1 MTDIAS
7 LGIEV
12 QTGDVT
18 KAGAELDK
26 FVQAGEK
33 AEKAAEGIGQ
43 SFDKASAA
51 ATGLSGA
58 ETKLA
63 ETTEEAKT
71 RLLAMAMASLDSS
84 EYLKS
89 LASSVNSS
97 TSAMDA
103 ARATT
108 TDYAALNRRL
118 KADADALVGTVDKQA
133 DASRL
138 AAAATG
144 VQADGLVKLLGQINP
159 ATAALA
165 RLDEQQRQL
174 NQHRAAGNIDKD
186 GFKAYSADIETARS
200 KIKGF
205 NDESVKAKDA
215 TDSFGLSTRGA
226 QQNVLQLINALSSG
240 NWSSGLHAIARLGI
254 GAGITGAGISSLFSG
269 GAGAAALGDSLASIA
284 DKSKDVTEN
293 AGEAGESISD
303 LAEKSNTAAESTE
316 NAKKALEALT
326 ASTGPVGLGMA
337 ALVAGTLAAAAAVG
351 VLIYGYYQGSKE
363 VDAYNKSLILTGNY
377 AGTSA
382 GQLAD
387 LARQVS
393 ATNGTIGDA
402 AATLA
407 KLAGSGVI
415 ASSSFKGIA
424 DAAAAMEDATG
435 RSVDATIA
443 EFVKI
448 AKDPV
453 AAAKELNDQ
462 YHFLTASVYSQI
474 VALKEQGD
482 TTAATDLLTKTY
494 AETVQDRSRQITDNL
509 GTIERAWKGI
519 KDAAAGALDATLN
532 IGRALTM
539 EQQAQEIRERLTNN
553 KGRDGRLRGLGYE
566 TRDTAKDKATLAYLE
581 LQIDAEKTKSTYL
594 GEQRKIQDDS
604 LSAMAKVDALTKS
617 SWTNEQKRTEAL
629 KEYRKQLEAIR
640 KANPDDARLNKG
652 VIDKNIANI
661 NTRFKDPKGGS
672 PGAVDLT
679 EFNASQ
685 NAIKA
690 ILAEYSN
697 AQKELDA
704 LQKAG
709 LVSQEE
715 YSWKRAGL
723 IGNEKDE
730 ITAAYEAEIDALESA
745 KARKTTSAAQVIELD
760 KKIADARTDM
770 VKAQQDADSKLK
782 VLEIDQEGRLK
793 KQTLAIDSYID
804 ALARQNQALQQA
816 GQRAAAGVG
825 QGDRQNSLNGE
836 LNGIEDRANQ
846 QRLDLAR
853 DKADAARNMSAD
865 EYNQKLAAINQSE
878 SDLKETT
885 LSNYEAMS
893 AAQSDW
899 RNGATSAFQ
908 NYLNSA
914 RDVAGQTKALFG
926 NAFSSMEDAVVNF
939 AMTGKL
945 SFTDFTKSI
954 LADMARIATRQAA
967 SGLLSS
973 IASTAFGAYFGGGS
987 NNGVSGFSEYGEITT
1002 IPGRAAGGSVDPN
1015 SLYEV
1020 NEKGP
1025 ELFSQGG
1032 RSYLMT
1038 GAAGGSVTPLNTGGG
1053 PGVAA
1058 MRGGGGTSVSLSMP
1072 IMVMTDEESGR
1083 PEGAELDT
1091 EAFQRNMQE
1100 RMRTVAREEIAKSW
1114 RQGGVSSRN
1123 VKG

>member
-33 AEKAAEGIGQ
+33 AEKAAEGIGH
-43 SFDKASAA
+43 SFDKASTA

-71 RLLAMAMASLDSS
+71 RLLAMARASLDSS

-108 TDYAALNRRL
+108 TGYAALNRRL

-159 ATAALA
+159 TTAALA

-363 VDAYNKSLILTGNY
+363 ADAYNKSLILTGNY

-415 ASSSFKGIA
+415 ASSSFKEIA

-453 AAAKELNDQ
+453 AAAKELNEQ

-661 NTRFKDPKGGS
+661 HTKFKDPKGGA

-697 AQKELDA
+697 AQKQLDA

-730 ITAAYEAEIDALESA
+730 IAAAYEAEIDALESA

-973 IASTAFGAYFGGGS
+973 IASTALGAYFGGGS

-1002 IPGRAAGGSVDPN
+1002 IPGRAAGGPVDPN

-1020 NEKGP
+1020 NEEGP

-1072 IMVMTDEESGR
+1072 IMVMTDE
-1083 PEGAELDT
+1083 
-1091 EAFQRNMQE
+1091 
-1100 RMRTVAREEIAKSW
+1100 
-1114 RQGGVSSRN
+1114 
-1123 VKG
+1123 